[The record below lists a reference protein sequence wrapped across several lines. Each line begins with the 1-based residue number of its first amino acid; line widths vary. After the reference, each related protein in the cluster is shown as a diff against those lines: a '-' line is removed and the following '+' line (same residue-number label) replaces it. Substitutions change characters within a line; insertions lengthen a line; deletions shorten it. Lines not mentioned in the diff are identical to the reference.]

1 MPVNVQMGK
10 MGGRKFEVVI
20 CTRPPSRLKP
30 GLRNTAQKRGFS
42 SVNIIGAREGRRPS
56 YPSSFSRSS
65 DVDSSKSPLARS
77 LAHSSAFE
85 GEQVGRRPASA
96 SVGFYGASGC
106 IGAASFSVFT
116 SLQQLSVTQNRTN
129 IGSEGTCV
137 VGNGRGSLRFPLVS
151 Q

>member
-1 MPVNVQMGK
+1 MLNVQMSKKGE
-10 MGGRKFEVVI
+10 GQVFEVVI

-42 SVNIIGAREGRRPS
+42 VLISEGRRPS
-56 YPSSFSRSS
+56 YPSCFSRSS
-65 DVDSSKSPLARS
+65 DVDSSKSPLASRS

-85 GEQVGRRPASA
+85 GEQVGRRPAS

-129 IGSEGTCV
+129 ISSEGTCV
-137 VGNGRGSLRFPLVS
+137 GGNGQGSLRFPLVS

>member
-1 MPVNVQMGK
+1 MLACKCSNGQD
-10 MGGRKFEVVI
+10 GGDRKFEVVI

-56 YPSSFSRSS
+56 YPSSLDR
-65 DVDSSKSPLARS
+65 VMLTAQRALSP

-85 GEQVGRRPASA
+85 GEQVGRPA

-116 SLQQLSVTQNRTN
+116 SLQQLSVTQNSTN
-129 IGSEGTCV
+129 ISSEGTCV
-137 VGNGRGSLRFPLVS
+137 GGNGQGSLRFPLVS